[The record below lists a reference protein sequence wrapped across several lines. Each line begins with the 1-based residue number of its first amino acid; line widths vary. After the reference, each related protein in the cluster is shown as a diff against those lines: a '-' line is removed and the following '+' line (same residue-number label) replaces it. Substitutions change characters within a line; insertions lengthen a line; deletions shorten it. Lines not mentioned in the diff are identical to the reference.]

1 VRHLIVN
8 GDDFGISHGVSRGIV
23 EAHRR
28 GILTSTSLMVNR
40 PAAEAAAALA
50 RECPALS
57 VGLHL
62 ELEGAPGASA
72 RAAVQG
78 QVDRFD
84 RLMGA
89 APTHLDSHHDVH
101 RNPSVLPHVFESAGR
116 LGIPVRG
123 HSPVA
128 LFHKFYGRWGGETHA
143 EQVGVA
149 SLLGMLETEV
159 GEGVTELI
167 CHPGYP
173 DAELVS
179 SYALER
185 ECELRTLCDPR
196 VRQALDRAGIRLVGF
211 RDLAHLIAGV
221 REERDGAAWPR

>member
-1 VRHLIVN
+1 MRYLIVN
-8 GDDFGISHGVSRGIV
+8 GDDFGMSPGVSHGIV

-40 PAAEAAAALA
+40 PAAVAAAALA
-50 RECPALS
+50 RETPSLS

-62 ELEGAPGASA
+62 ELESATGAGA
-72 RAAVQG
+72 RAAVRA
-78 QVDRFD
+78 QVDRFEH
-84 RLMGA
+84 LMGGP
-89 APTHLDSHHDVH
+89 PTHLDSHHDVH
-101 RNPSVLPHVFESAGR
+101 RNPSVLPHVFEFAGQ

-128 LFHKFYGRWGGETHA
+128 LLHKFYGRWGGESHP

-167 CHPGYP
+167 CHPGCP
-173 DAELVS
+173 EADLAS

-185 ECELRTLCDPR
+185 ECELQTLCDPR
-196 VRQALDRAGIRLVGF
+196 VRQALERAGIRLVGY
-211 RDLAHLIAGV
+211 RHLAHLIAGP
-221 REERDGAAWPR
+221 REERDRLAWRP